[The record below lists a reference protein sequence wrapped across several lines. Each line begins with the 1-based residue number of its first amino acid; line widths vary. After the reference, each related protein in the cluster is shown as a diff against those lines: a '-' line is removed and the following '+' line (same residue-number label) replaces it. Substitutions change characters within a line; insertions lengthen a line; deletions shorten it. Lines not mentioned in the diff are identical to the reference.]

1 MPIARRT
8 RRLALNELVAGA
20 LILYPTYMSRI
31 TGAFTTPERAL
42 DELLDWRRQQRHT
55 SVPLWRQLFRLV
67 LRLGKRL

>member
-31 TGAFTTPERAL
+31 TGAFTTPERTL
-42 DELLDWRRQQRHT
+42 DELLDWRRETKARL
-55 SVPLWRQLFRLV
+55 PLWRQLLRLA
-67 LRLGKRL
+67 LRLGKRI